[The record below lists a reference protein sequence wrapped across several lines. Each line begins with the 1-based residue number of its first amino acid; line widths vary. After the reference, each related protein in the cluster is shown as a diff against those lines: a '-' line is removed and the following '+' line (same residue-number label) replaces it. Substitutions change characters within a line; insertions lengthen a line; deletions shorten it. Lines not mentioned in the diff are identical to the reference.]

1 MHLKKFLSGDA
12 QFKYPIMSFYKIG
25 MNEFQ
30 QNSEIVTPCN
40 KKKVHDQE
48 DDIQKLRKTTKI
60 RSKTHISEKVEKATN
75 SIEKPKNRKRLP

>member
-30 QNSEIVTPCN
+30 QNVISAKTNIVSFHLLILYRPN
-40 KKKVHDQE
+40 V
-48 DDIQKLRKTTKI
+48 
-60 RSKTHISEKVEKATN
+60 A
-75 SIEKPKNRKRLP
+75 KN